1 MELNPKVI
9 DSDSI
14 VPLYK
19 QLIQYLLSAIETHQ
33 LKPGDRIP
41 SENELSK
48 KFNISRVTVRRALQE
63 LAYQEKIVSVPGKG
77 SFLREPKVEPLAAL
91 TSFSENMRAS
101 GRVPSYSQTHVS
113 LVEPPANVAA
123 ILQLHAGERV
133 MHIHR
138 LMLADGQPMA
148 IQDAYLPYYI
158 YERNSLLFKP
168 DVLDNTSM
176 YKVMEVEI
184 GIKLFRAEEQVE
196 AAIAYPNEA
205 RDLAISEGEVVLISK
220 RTTYDLDQKPVEYV
234 KLIFPASRYR
244 YKVELFRPS
253 KPEG

>member
-1 MELNPKVI
+1 MDANPKII
-9 DSDSI
+9 DSESI

-19 QLIQYLLSAIETHQ
+19 QLIQYLISAIESHQ

-77 SFLREPKVEPLAAL
+77 SFLREPKVEPLTAL

-101 GRVPSYSQTHVS
+101 GHIPSYSQTHISV
-113 LVEPPANVAA
+113 VEPPPNVAVA
-123 ILQLHAGERV
+123 LQLEAGARA

-148 IQDAYLPYYI
+148 IQDAYLPNYI
-158 YERNSLLFKP
+158 YERNAQLFKP
-168 DVLDNTSM
+168 EVLDNASM
-176 YKVMEVEI
+176 YRVMEMEI
-184 GIKLFRAEEQVE
+184 GIRLFRAEEQVE
-196 AAIAYPNEA
+196 AAIAHPNEA
-205 RDLAISEGEVVLISK
+205 KDLAISDGEVVLISK

-244 YKVELFRPS
+244 YKVELFRPL
-253 KPEG
+253 KPES

>member
-1 MELNPKVI
+1 MDRNPVVI
-9 DSDSI
+9 DSASI

-19 QLIQYLLSAIETHQ
+19 QLIQYLISAIETHQ

-41 SENELSK
+41 SESELSK

-77 SFLREPKVEPLAAL
+77 SFLRGPKVEPLTAL

-101 GRVPSYSQTHVS
+101 GHIPSYSNTQVS
-113 LVEPPANVAA
+113 LVEPSLNVAA
-123 ILQLHAGERV
+123 VLHLQAGERAL
-133 MHIHR
+133 HIHR

-158 YERNSLLFKP
+158 YKYNSLLFKP
-168 DVLDNTSM
+168 EVLDNTSM
-176 YKVMEVEI
+176 YRVMEIEI

-196 AAIAYPNEA
+196 AAIANPNEA
-205 RDLAISEGEVVLISK
+205 KDLDISEGEVVLIST

-253 KPEG
+253 KPES